1 MYIEQPVWKMT
12 RKDLSGGP
20 PLNPVV
26 LASEGWVEALLMVST
41 ERRTALLKVSTER
54 RMVSSPLL
62 L

>member
-1 MYIEQPVWKMT
+1 MHTEQPVWKMT

-26 LASEGWVEALLMVST
+26 LASEGWVEALL
-41 ERRTALLKVSTER
+41 KVSTER
-54 RMVSSPLL
+54 HTVSSPLL